1 MKTRLDIINPDT
13 SSKESRQKET
23 RKERII
29 FSLKIS
35 PCSFIL
41 EEDANIIDE
50 KHRYDLDSG
59 NALTA
64 INELALFFKYG
75 LLEKKES
82 FYLIVHNIDLYSDDE
97 QTAFLGLA
105 KDRGGY
111 SIVDANTVCSYI
123 PKLPDDIRIVFTIS
137 NIDAAKKVLLQL
149 RNLGSNLV
157 E

>member
-29 FSLKIS
+29 FSLEIS

-50 KHRYDLDSG
+50 KHRYDLDSD

-64 INELALFFKYG
+64 INELALFFEYG
-75 LLEKKES
+75 LLEKKN
-82 FYLIVHNIDLYSDDE
+82 H
-97 QTAFLGLA
+97 
-105 KDRGGY
+105 
-111 SIVDANTVCSYI
+111 SI
-123 PKLPDDIRIVFTIS
+123 
-137 NIDAAKKVLLQL
+137 
-149 RNLGSNLV
+149 
-157 E
+157 